1 MVKIAFIGTGN
12 MASAIINSILASNLI
27 IAENI
32 YLFNRSKEKYSK
44 FPTECVKCESINEA
58 CNNADYIF
66 LSTKP
71 QNIKDVLADIKC
83 ENSDKKVFVSIC
95 AGITIESIEK
105 ELNGAKIIR
114 TMPNTPLLIG
124 QGVTALCRN
133 DSVTDEEFE
142 FVTSLFASS
151 GYTAEFKESEINAI
165 TAVTSSSPAY
175 IYYFIK
181 SMLDGA
187 KKLGLDSDNLLE
199 MICRTFIGA
208 SNMVLSDP
216 RSVDEL
222 IRMVKSPNG
231 TTERALN
238 VFENEGIS
246 EINERAMQACADRAD
261 ELSKLN

>member
-1 MVKIAFIGTGN
+1 MTKIAFIGAGN
-12 MASAIINSILASNLI
+12 MASAIVNGIKKANIIPEKDIILYDKNT
-27 IAENI
+27 EQ
-32 YLFNRSKEKYSK
+32 YSK
-44 FPTECVKCESINEA
+44 FPSGCTVA
-58 CNNADYIF
+58 CNLKEICASARYIF
-66 LSTKP
+66 LSVKP
-71 QNIKDVLADIKC
+71 QNIKSILEELKLLDYQNKI
-83 ENSDKKVFVSIC
+83 FVSIC
-95 AGITIESIEK
+95 AGITIESMEK
-105 ELNGAKIIR
+105 HLNGAKIIR

-133 DSVTDEEFE
+133 DSVTDKELE

-151 GYTAEFKESEINAI
+151 GYTTELKENEINAI

-187 KKLGLDSDNLLE
+187 KDLGLDSDDMLE
-199 MICRTFIGA
+199 MICKTFIGA
-208 SNMVLSDP
+208 ANMVLTDQ

-238 VFENEGIS
+238 VLEDRSVAKAIKD
-246 EINERAMQACADRAD
+246 AMKACADRAD